1 MTQAQRQVRVRVA
14 RLADLANGEAIAVA
28 LGDRE
33 LALYRIAD
41 HVYASD
47 NLCTHG
53 GGRLCEGFLEGYSI
67 ECPLHQGAFDV
78 RDGAPVRFPAEEP
91 LATYAIEIEGGE
103 VYVLLPAEIASG
115 PK

>member
-1 MTQAQRQVRVRVA
+1 MIHAKKQVRRRVA
-14 RLADLANGEAIAVA
+14 RLADLASGEATSVA

-53 GGRLCEGFLEGYSI
+53 GGRLCDGFLDGYSI

-103 VYVLLPAEIASG
+103 VYVLLPAETGSD